1 MTSTTANK
9 TAKNTPAVEV
19 FFVEERHLD
28 DTVLAIM
35 GRPKEKSLEKQW
47 HKVGVGFK
55 TKTDNLTILI
65 GDKGSPT
72 QKKALISFT
81 DGLQKM
87 QAHPEGRLPVANVY
101 LADGNG
107 DLDFEKKDGVAFLN
121 SDDSLSVII
130 GDKGDPAQL
139 RYVIREIDRRR

>member
-1 MTSTTANK
+1 MTSTTANT
-9 TAKNTPAVEV
+9 TAKKNVPAAEV

-28 DTVLAIM
+28 ATVLGMM
-35 GRPKEKSLEKQW
+35 GRPASKSLEKQW
-47 HKVGVGFK
+47 HKVGVGFT

-72 QKKALISFT
+72 QKKALVSFT
-81 DGLQKM
+81 DALEKM
-87 QAHPEGRLPVANVY
+87 QARPEGRLPVANIY

-107 DLDFEKKDGVAFLN
+107 DYDFEQKDGVAFLN
-121 SDDSLSVII
+121 SDESLSVII

-139 RYVIREIDRRR
+139 RYVVRKIDRR